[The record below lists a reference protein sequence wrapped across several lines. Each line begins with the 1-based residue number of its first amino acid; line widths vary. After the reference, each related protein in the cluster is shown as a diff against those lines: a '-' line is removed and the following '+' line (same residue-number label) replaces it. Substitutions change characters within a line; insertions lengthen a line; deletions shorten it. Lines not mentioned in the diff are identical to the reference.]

1 MSGKGLRI
9 AIEITKAI
17 FPIIREALEK
27 ISEAKS
33 STSQGG
39 IKITKEER
47 QEIAIELSLS
57 AVPALHDAILKVI
70 QSEM

>member
-17 FPIIREALEK
+17 FPITTQALKK
-27 ISEAKS
+27 IHEAKQA
-33 STSQGG
+33 TSDGG
-39 IKITKEER
+39 RKITKEER

-57 AVPALHDAILKVI
+57 AVPALHEAILKVI
-70 QSEM
+70 NAEM

>member
-17 FPIIREALEK
+17 FPIISQALKKIHEA
-27 ISEAKS
+27 
-33 STSQGG
+33 TSDGG
-39 IKITKEER
+39 RKITKEER

-57 AVPALHDAILKVI
+57 AVPALHEAILKVI
-70 QSEM
+70 NAEM

>member
-27 ISEAKS
+27 INEAKS
-33 STSQGG
+33 ASSEGG
-39 IKITKEER
+39 SKITKEER